1 MSETTTT
8 TAPEPTVAQM
18 RAYLR
23 ANRPDL
29 GVGARGFLSAEA
41 VAAYNEAHATR

>member
-1 MSETTTT
+1 MSETATTT
-8 TAPEPTVAQM
+8 EPTVAEM

-23 ANRPDL
+23 ENRPDL

-41 VAAYNEAHATR
+41 KAAYNEAHAAR